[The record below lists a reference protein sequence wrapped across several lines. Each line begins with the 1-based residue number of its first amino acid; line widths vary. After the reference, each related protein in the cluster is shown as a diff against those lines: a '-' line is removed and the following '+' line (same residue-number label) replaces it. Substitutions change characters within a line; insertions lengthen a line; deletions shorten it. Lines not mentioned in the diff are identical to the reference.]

1 LKLRNPRS
9 RPYQVTVRGRRWVI
23 PAKAVVEVPD
33 RLAEAILATRAS
45 RFLQQENPPVS
56 DLQEEVRRIKAYLRL
71 R

>member
-1 LKLRNPRS
+1 
-9 RPYQVTVRGRRWVI
+9 VI